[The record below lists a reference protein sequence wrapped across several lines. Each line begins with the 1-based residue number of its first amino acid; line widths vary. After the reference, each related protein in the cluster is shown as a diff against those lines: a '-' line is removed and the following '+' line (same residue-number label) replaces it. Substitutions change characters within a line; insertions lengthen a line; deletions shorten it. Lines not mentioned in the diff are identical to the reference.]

1 MKKVLGIVYW
11 LLIIALV
18 LSLAFTIYIRRKPV
32 QLQKLPG
39 NEFSRNNEKQEDPGT
54 GETDEIPGTDA
65 GESMNEA
72 GNDDKQPVAAP
83 DFELESIDN
92 KKISLSGYKG
102 KMVFLNFWALSCPY
116 CLQEMPELDKA
127 HKELDESG
135 LGVVLTVN
143 LGDERSRVEQYMKDE
158 GFSLPVLLDTNG
170 QVGRVY
176 GVTGIP
182 LTFVIKSD
190 GTVYGYL
197 AGAVDKD
204 TIMKIADDLV
214 NIEE

>member
-11 LLIIALV
+11 LSISILIGV
-18 LSLAFTIYIRRKPV
+18 LAYTIYIRMKPT
-32 QLQKLPG
+32 QLQQLPG
-39 NEFSRNNEKQEDPGT
+39 YSTDRNSEAQEDPGT
-54 GETDEIPGTDA
+54 GETEDIPGTDT
-65 GESMNEA
+65 GESMNGA
-72 GNDDKQPVAAP
+72 GDDDKQPVAAP